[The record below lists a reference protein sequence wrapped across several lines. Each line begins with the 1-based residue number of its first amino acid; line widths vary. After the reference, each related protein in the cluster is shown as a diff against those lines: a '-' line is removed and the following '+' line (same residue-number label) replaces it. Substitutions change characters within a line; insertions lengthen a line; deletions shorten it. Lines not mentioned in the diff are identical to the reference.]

1 MSTVFYNDHA
11 EILAAQYLSKTF
23 EEVHSSWLH
32 HLLPLLTKN
41 TLSILDVG
49 AGSGRDVYYLAEK
62 AQGKETQII
71 AAEPAVVLAKM
82 GQVLTRDLPVRW
94 IEDGLPQLQKVVG
107 LAQQFDLILLSAVWM
122 HLSSSE
128 RPLALVTISRLLNS
142 TGLLVISL
150 RHGPSPDA
158 RVMHPVSVDELLT
171 LAADCQ
177 LQLLDLSQDETDKLG
192 RSQVHWQTLVFTP
205 KLMPNVNA
213 PEASVIIQERL
224 NAD

>member
-1 MSTVFYNDHA
+1 MSTVFYNDYA

-49 AGSGRDVYYLAEK
+49 AGSGQDVHYLAEK
-62 AQGKETQII
+62 TQGKETQII
-71 AAEPAVVLAKM
+71 AVEPAVVLAKM
-82 GQVLTRDLPVRW
+82 GQVLTRELPVRW

-128 RPLALVTISRLLNS
+128 RPLALVTLSRLLNS

>member
-1 MSTVFYNDHA
+1 M
-11 EILAAQYLSKTF
+11 
-23 EEVHSSWLH
+23 
-32 HLLPLLTKN
+32 
-41 TLSILDVG
+41 
-49 AGSGRDVYYLAEK
+49 
-62 AQGKETQII
+62 
-71 AAEPAVVLAKM
+71 
-82 GQVLTRDLPVRW
+82 
-94 IEDGLPQLQKVVG
+94 
-107 LAQQFDLILLSAVWM
+107 
-122 HLSSSE
+122 
-128 RPLALVTISRLLNS
+128 
-142 TGLLVISL
+142 

>member
-1 MSTVFYNDHA
+1 MSTVFYNDYA

-49 AGSGRDVYYLAEK
+49 AGSGRDVHYLAEK
-62 AQGKETQII
+62 TQGKETQII
-71 AAEPAVVLAKM
+71 AVEPAVVLAKM

-128 RPLALVTISRLLNS
+128 RPLALVTLSRLLNS

-158 RVMHPVSVDELLT
+158 RVMHPVSADELLT

-177 LQLLDLSQDETDKLG
+177 LQLLDLSQDETDKLS

>member
-1 MSTVFYNDHA
+1 MVASSFASTYQKYIVDIGCGSRFWA
-11 EILAAQYLSKTF
+11 GCALFSRKT
-23 EEVHSSWLH
+23 E
-32 HLLPLLTKN
+32 
-41 TLSILDVG
+41 
-49 AGSGRDVYYLAEK
+49 
-62 AQGKETQII
+62 GKETQII
-71 AAEPAVVLAKM
+71 AVEPAVVLAKM

-122 HLSSSE
+122 HLSPSE
-128 RPLALVTISRLLNS
+128 RPLALATLSRLLNS

-158 RVMHPVSVDELLT
+158 RVMHPVSADELLT

-177 LQLLDLSQDETDKLG
+177 LRLLDLSQDETDKLG

>member
-32 HLLPLLTKN
+32 QLLPLLTKK

-71 AAEPAVVLAKM
+71 AVEPAVVLAKM

-107 LAQQFDLILLSAVWM
+107 LAQQFDLIFLSAVWM

-128 RPLALVTISRLLNS
+128 RPLALVTLSRLLNS

-213 PEASVIIQERL
+213 PEASVIIQE
-224 NAD
+224 

>member
-1 MSTVFYNDHA
+1 VSIAFYNDHA

-32 HLLPLLTKN
+32 HLLPLLAKN

-49 AGSGRDVYYLAEK
+49 AGSGRDVHYLAQR

-71 AAEPAVVLAKM
+71 AIEPAITLAKM
-82 GQVLTRDLPVRW
+82 GQVLTRDLPVSW
-94 IEDGLPQLQKVVG
+94 IEDSLPQLQKVVG

-122 HLSSSE
+122 HLSPSE
-128 RPLALVTISRLLNS
+128 RPLALATLSRLLNL

-158 RVMHPVSVDELLT
+158 RVMHPVSADELLA

-177 LQLLDLSQDETDKLG
+177 LALKDSSQDETDKLG
-192 RSQVHWQTLVFTP
+192 RTQVHWQTLVFTS
-205 KLMPNVNA
+205 KLMPSVNA

>member
-62 AQGKETQII
+62 AQGKKTQTI
-71 AAEPAVVLAKM
+71 AVEPAVVLAKM

-128 RPLALVTISRLLNS
+128 RPLALVTLSRLLNS

-192 RSQVHWQTLVFTP
+192 RSQVHWQTLVFTS

>member
-1 MSTVFYNDHA
+1 MVDIGCGSRFWA
-11 EILAAQYLSKTF
+11 GCALFSRKT
-23 EEVHSSWLH
+23 E
-32 HLLPLLTKN
+32 
-41 TLSILDVG
+41 
-49 AGSGRDVYYLAEK
+49 
-62 AQGKETQII
+62 GKETQII
-71 AAEPAVVLAKM
+71 AVEPAVVLAKM

-122 HLSSSE
+122 HLSPSE
-128 RPLALVTISRLLNS
+128 RPLALATLSRLLNS

-158 RVMHPVSVDELLT
+158 RVMHPVSADELLT

-177 LQLLDLSQDETDKLG
+177 LRLLDLSQDETDKLG

>member
-71 AAEPAVVLAKM
+71 AVEPAVVLAKM

-94 IEDGLPQLQKVVG
+94 IGDSLPPLQKVVG

-128 RPLALVTISRLLNS
+128 RPLALVTLSRLLNS

-158 RVMHPVSVDELLT
+158 RVMHSVSVDELLT

-213 PEASVIIQERL
+213 PEASVIIPERL

>member
-1 MSTVFYNDHA
+1 MSSVFYNDYA

-71 AAEPAVVLAKM
+71 AVEPAVVLAKM

-122 HLSSSE
+122 HLSPSE
-128 RPLALVTISRLLNS
+128 RPLALATLSRLLNS

-150 RHGPSPDA
+150 RHAQAPMRALCTQSVP
-158 RVMHPVSVDELLT
+158 MNCSHLLQIVSYD
-171 LAADCQ
+171 
-177 LQLLDLSQDETDKLG
+177 
-192 RSQVHWQTLVFTP
+192 F
-205 KLMPNVNA
+205 
-213 PEASVIIQERL
+213 
-224 NAD
+224 

>member
-1 MSTVFYNDHA
+1 MSIAFYNGHA
-11 EILAAQYLSKTF
+11 VTLSAQYLSKTF

-32 HLLPLLTKN
+32 HFLPLLAKN

-49 AGSGRDVYYLAEK
+49 AGSGRDVHYLAQK
-62 AQGKETQII
+62 AQGRETQII
-71 AAEPAVVLAKM
+71 AVEPAVALAKM
-82 GQVLTRDLPVRW
+82 GQVLTRDLAVSW

-122 HLSSSE
+122 HLSPSE
-128 RPLALVTISRLLNS
+128 RPLALATLSRLLNS

-150 RHGPSPDA
+150 RHGLSPDA
-158 RVMHPVSVDELLT
+158 RVMHPVSADELLA
-171 LAADCQ
+171 LATDCQ
-177 LQLLDLSQDETDKLG
+177 LALKDSSQDETDKLG
-192 RSQVHWQTLVFTP
+192 RTQVHWQTLVFTS
-205 KLMPNVNA
+205 KLMQNVNA

>member
-62 AQGKETQII
+62 AQGKKTQII
-71 AAEPAVVLAKM
+71 AVEPAVVLAKM

-122 HLSSSE
+122 HLS
-128 RPLALVTISRLLNS
+128 P
-142 TGLLVISL
+142 
-150 RHGPSPDA
+150 
-158 RVMHPVSVDELLT
+158 
-171 LAADCQ
+171 
-177 LQLLDLSQDETDKLG
+177 
-192 RSQVHWQTLVFTP
+192 
-205 KLMPNVNA
+205 
-213 PEASVIIQERL
+213 
-224 NAD
+224 

>member
-71 AAEPAVVLAKM
+71 AVEPAVVLAKM

-122 HLSSSE
+122 HLSPSE
-128 RPLALVTISRLLNS
+128 RPLALATLSRLLNS

-158 RVMHPVSVDELLT
+158 RVMHPVSADELLT

>member
-71 AAEPAVVLAKM
+71 AAEPAVVSAKM

>member
-1 MSTVFYNDHA
+1 MSTVFYNDYA

-32 HLLPLLTKN
+32 HLLPLLTQN

-62 AQGKETQII
+62 AQGKKTQII
-71 AAEPAVVLAKM
+71 AVEPAVVLAKM

-122 HLSSSE
+122 HLSPSE
-128 RPLALVTISRLLNS
+128 RPLALVTLSRLLNS

-150 RHGPSPDA
+150 RHGPSHDA
-158 RVMHPVSVDELLT
+158 RVMHSVSVDELLT